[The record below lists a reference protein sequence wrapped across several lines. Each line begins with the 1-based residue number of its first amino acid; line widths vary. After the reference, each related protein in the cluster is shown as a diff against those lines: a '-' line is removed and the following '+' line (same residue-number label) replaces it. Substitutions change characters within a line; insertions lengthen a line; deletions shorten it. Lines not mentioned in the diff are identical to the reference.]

1 MNIALLVDLG
11 VVLVLLM
18 SAGVSFFRGFIREV
32 LTIFGMIGGLIA
44 AITLGGMVRPLVQ
57 GWFGITEGKDPGKLF
72 DLIPMTIA
80 ADVATFGGIFL
91 AVFIVL
97 QLVSYFLSGAA
108 HAVGLGPVDRTLGV
122 FFGIA
127 RGILLLGIIYLPFHL
142 ILSEDK
148 KEEWLSSAKTYV
160 YLDGISGWLAGFMPE
175 SAAES
180 KGAEVKDKIKAL
192 DFLGAK
198 EKDSPDHQ
206 DQPDEDA
213 LPSSSPDNGYSAEE
227 RGSLNGLI
235 SKESS
240 PQTSSPQASSPQ
252 APSRSPNE

>member
-1 MNIALLVDLG
+1 MGILVMDIALLIDLG

-32 LTIFGMIGGLIA
+32 LTIFGMIGGLMA
-44 AITLGGMVRPLVQ
+44 ALTLGGMVRPLVQ
-57 GWFGITEGKDPGKLF
+57 GWYGIVEGKDPGKLF

-80 ADVATFGGIFL
+80 ADVTAFGGVFL
-91 AVFIVL
+91 TVFIVL

-142 ILSEDK
+142 ILSEEK

-160 YLDGISGWLAGFMPE
+160 YLDGISSWLAGFMPDASGEGE
-175 SAAES
+175 SSFPAAQ
-180 KGAEVKDKIKAL
+180 ARDKLKAL
-192 DFLGAK
+192 DVLGTK
-198 EKDSPDHQ
+198 GSSQEEPRSDS
-206 DQPDEDA
+206 
-213 LPSSSPDNGYSAEE
+213 LPSSSPPDDGYSDQE

-235 SKESS
+235 GKESS
-240 PQTSSPQASSPQ
+240 SPSSPQNPT
-252 APSRSPNE
+252 RSLNE

>member
-11 VVLVLLM
+11 VVLILLI

-32 LTIFGMIGGLIA
+32 LTIFGMIGGIIA
-44 AITLGGMVRPLVQ
+44 AMTLGGMVRPFVQ

-80 ADVATFGGIFL
+80 ADVTAFGGIFL
-91 AVFIVL
+91 IVFILL
-97 QLVSYFLSGAA
+97 QVVSYFLSGAA

-148 KEEWLSSAKTYV
+148 KEEWLSSSKTYV
-160 YLDGISGWLAGFMPE
+160 YLDGIAGWLAGFMPE
-175 SAAES
+175 AAAES
-180 KGAEVKDKIKAL
+180 REGHAKDKAKPF
-192 DFLGAK
+192 DFLGK
-198 EKDSPDHQ
+198 G
-206 DQPDEDA
+206 DQSEA
-213 LPSSSPDNGYSAEE
+213 ESLPSSAPDSGYSSQE

-235 SKESS
+235 SKESA
-240 PQTSSPQASSPQ
+240 PPLQTSSPQ
-252 APSRSPNE
+252 APSRSLNE